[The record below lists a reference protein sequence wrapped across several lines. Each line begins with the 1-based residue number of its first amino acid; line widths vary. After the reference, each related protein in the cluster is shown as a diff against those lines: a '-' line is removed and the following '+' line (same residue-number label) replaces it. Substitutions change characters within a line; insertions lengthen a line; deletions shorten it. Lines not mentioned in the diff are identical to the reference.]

1 MVVTTLTWSQT
12 HLQDTENLPCG
23 CPGQSGRSAGFCQ
36 TSEGEEWPEPSNM
49 LACAGS
55 APGGATGPPHPISS
69 PLPGPRAGP
78 GTPSSATGVTPHC
91 RAGLGSQGNYGA
103 NSAWLV
109 GPAGPAS
116 GGNGALLRASH
127 WSVASA
133 GLCGQFCAFIA
144 LGISHI
150 PCAQAED
157 QPESLHAQWMPL
169 EIPLRAVCY
178 PHPMSLILVP
188 KAGLSGPQRPEW
200 NCVPQKY

>member
-1 MVVTTLTWSQT
+1 MRITSLKNECRWTSWENTKKKKMVVTTLTWSQT

-133 GLCGQFCAFIA
+133 GLCGQFWAFIA

-157 QPESLHAQWMPL
+157 QPESTSTPSGCHWK
-169 EIPLRAVCY
+169 
-178 PHPMSLILVP
+178 SLC
-188 KAGLSGPQRPEW
+188 GLCATLTP
-200 NCVPQKY
+200 CL